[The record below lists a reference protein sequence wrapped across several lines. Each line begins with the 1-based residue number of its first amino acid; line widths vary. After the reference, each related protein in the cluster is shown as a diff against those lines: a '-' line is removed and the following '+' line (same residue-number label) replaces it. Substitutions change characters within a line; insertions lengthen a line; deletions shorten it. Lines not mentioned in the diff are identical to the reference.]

1 MLVDIKPEQLTQF
14 YQDANIGQ
22 QEQSHFNQFI
32 NSNKRKTIRRNL
44 IMNTD
49 NNYLISYMVSIYLI
63 IITIVLSLLI
73 PLIYHFPGN
82 SLLEYTLYLV
92 HS

>member
-1 MLVDIKPEQLTQF
+1 MLVDITPEQLTQF

-32 NSNKRKTIRRNL
+32 NSNKRKTIREIRRNL
-44 IMNTD
+44 IMNAD

-63 IITIVLSLLI
+63 IITIYS
-73 PLIYHFPGN
+73 
-82 SLLEYTLYLV
+82 
-92 HS
+92 

>member
-1 MLVDIKPEQLTQF
+1 MLVDITPEQLTQF

-32 NSNKRKTIRRNL
+32 NSNKRKTIREIRRNL
-44 IMNTD
+44 IMNAD

-63 IITIVLSLLI
+63 IITIVILL
-73 PLIYHFPGN
+73 
-82 SLLEYTLYLV
+82 LLFY
-92 HS
+92 

>member
-32 NSNKRKTIRRNL
+32 NSNKRKTIREIRRNL
-44 IMNTD
+44 IMNAD
-49 NNYLISYMVSIYLI
+49 NNYLISYMVFIYLI
-63 IITIVLSLLI
+63 IITIIILLLI
-73 PLIYHFPGN
+73 WVPSI
-82 SLLEYTLYLV
+82 
-92 HS
+92 